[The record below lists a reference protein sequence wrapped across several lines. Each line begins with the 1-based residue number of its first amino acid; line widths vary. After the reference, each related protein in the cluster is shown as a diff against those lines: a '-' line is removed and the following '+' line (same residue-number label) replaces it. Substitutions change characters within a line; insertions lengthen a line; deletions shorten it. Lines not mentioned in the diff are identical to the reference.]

1 MLVVTLLERLSEAET
16 GAASMNCQFCAYR
29 TPVVGREDWRG
40 APSGN
45 LHSAH
50 PHRHGQTPHRGR
62 CERLLINL

>member
-1 MLVVTLLERLSEAET
+1 MLIETFLERLSETEN

-50 PHRHGQTPHRGR
+50 PHPHDHAQHRCR
-62 CERLLINL
+62 CERLFINF